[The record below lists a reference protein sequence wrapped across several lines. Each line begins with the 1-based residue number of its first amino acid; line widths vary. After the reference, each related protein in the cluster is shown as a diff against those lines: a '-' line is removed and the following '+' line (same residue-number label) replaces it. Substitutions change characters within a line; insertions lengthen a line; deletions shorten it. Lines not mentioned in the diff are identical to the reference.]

1 MSPRFAPLLF
11 GLILSGMMSLIVA
24 GVSTA
29 RNVGHAEGFAMIWFS
44 SWLASWLIAFPTVLI
59 LAPLTRRLVRVLVRP
74 TRAEVGQ

>member
-11 GLILSGMMSLIVA
+11 GLIISGMMSLIVA

-29 RNVGHAEGFAMIWFS
+29 RNVGRAEGLAMIWFS
-44 SWLASWLIAFPTVLI
+44 SWLASWLIVFPTVLI

-74 TRAEVGQ
+74 TRVEVGQ